1 MPRPRNTSCEIN
13 FDGLVG
19 PTHNYAGLSAG
30 NIASTH
36 FAHHPS
42 NPRQAALQG
51 LEKMRLMLNLGLAQG
66 ILPPHERPLL
76 SALRHLGFSGSRA
89 QILEKAYQY
98 NPRLLAAVTSA
109 SSMWAANAATVT
121 PSADSHDGKVHFTPA
136 NLLNKFHRSLES
148 ETTARILRAVFADD
162 KYFTH
167 HPALPPH
174 DMFSD
179 EGAAN
184 HTRICPT
191 HGMSGLHIF
200 VYGRSFFDE
209 SRTFPH
215 RFPARQT
222 LEASQAI
229 ARQHGLD
236 HDNAIFIQ
244 QNPQVIDQGVFHND
258 VIAVGNENVLF
269 YHQQAFLATESL
281 KQAVTER
288 LSTADIAF
296 IEVPEQQVSV
306 TDAVQSYL
314 FNSQLVT
321 LPDQSMALIAPYECQ
336 EHPVISAYLQA
347 LPERYP
353 RLSQI
358 TYLDLRQSMQNG
370 GGPAC
375 LRLRVVLTADEMA
388 AVQPHCLLDNAKIDQ
403 LTHWV
408 NKHYRD
414 RLTLSDLRDPA
425 LLDESCRALD
435 ELTQMLHLGS
445 LYRFQQVGHS
455 AEK

>member
-1 MPRPRNTSCEIN
+1 MPRSLTPAPIAHAPSTEVN

-51 LEKMRLMLNLGLAQG
+51 LEKMRLMLSLGLAQG
-66 ILPPHERPLL
+66 ILPPQERPLL
-76 SALRHLGFSGSRA
+76 ATLRHLGFSGSRA

-98 NPRLLAAVTSA
+98 NPRLLAAVSSA
-109 SSMWAANAATVT
+109 SSMWAANTATVT
-121 PSADSHDGKVHFTPA
+121 PSTDSHDGKVHFTPA

-167 HPALPPH
+167 HSPLPAH

-184 HTRICPT
+184 HTRICPA

-236 HDNAIFIQ
+236 QDNTIFIQ

-269 YHQQAFLATESL
+269 YHQHAFLATESL
-281 KQAVTER
+281 KQAVTEH
-288 LSTADIAF
+288 LSDTHVTF
-296 IEVPEQQVSV
+296 IEVPEKQVSV
-306 TDAVQSYL
+306 TDAVATYL

-321 LPDQSMALIAPYECQ
+321 LPDQSM
-336 EHPVISAYLQA
+336 V
-347 LPERYP
+347 
-353 RLSQI
+353 
-358 TYLDLRQSMQNG
+358 
-370 GGPAC
+370 
-375 LRLRVVLTADEMA
+375 
-388 AVQPHCLLDNAKIDQ
+388 
-403 LTHWV
+403 
-408 NKHYRD
+408 
-414 RLTLSDLRDPA
+414 
-425 LLDESCRALD
+425 
-435 ELTQMLHLGS
+435 
-445 LYRFQQVGHS
+445 
-455 AEK
+455 

>member
-1 MPRPRNTSCEIN
+1 
-13 FDGLVG
+13 
-19 PTHNYAGLSAG
+19 
-30 NIASTH
+30 
-36 FAHHPS
+36 
-42 NPRQAALQG
+42 
-51 LEKMRLMLNLGLAQG
+51 
-66 ILPPHERPLL
+66 
-76 SALRHLGFSGSRA
+76 
-89 QILEKAYQY
+89 
-98 NPRLLAAVTSA
+98 
-109 SSMWAANAATVT
+109 
-121 PSADSHDGKVHFTPA
+121 
-136 NLLNKFHRSLES
+136 
-148 ETTARILRAVFADD
+148 
-162 KYFTH
+162 
-167 HPALPPH
+167 
-174 DMFSD
+174 
-179 EGAAN
+179 
-184 HTRICPT
+184 
-191 HGMSGLHIF
+191 
-200 VYGRSFFDE
+200 
-209 SRTFPH
+209 
-215 RFPARQT
+215 
-222 LEASQAI
+222 
-229 ARQHGLD
+229 
-236 HDNAIFIQ
+236 AIFIQ

-258 VIAVGNENVLF
+258 VIAVGNESVLF

-288 LSTADIAF
+288 LSAADIAF

-336 EHPVISAYLQA
+336 EHPVIRAYLQA

-388 AVQPHCLLDNAKIDQ
+388 AVQPHCLLDNTKIDL

-435 ELTQMLHLGS
+435 ELTQILHLGS

-455 AEK
+455 AEE